1 MGFFMDQ
8 WWNPC

>member
-8 WWNPC
+8 SA